1 VQTQVLPYLREVR
14 NVEEDP
20 LRVSILTFEPPSSPD
35 TESIRSDL
43 AFEGIEWY
51 SLPYHKSP
59 SVIATGWDILRGTL
73 FVQRHVNRTRPDIV
87 HGRGHVP
94 TLMGALG
101 RKLSKHEP
109 TLLFD
114 IRGFFPEEYTD
125 AGIWPENGV
134 MYRAAKR
141 VEQWLLKQSDGFV
154 VLTDKA
160 RKILFPETEPGSSL
174 DDAKVR
180 APRSAN
186 MIRRT
191 GEGYRDRVGRPV
203 EVIPCCVDFTRFAEA
218 NGQSRDDVRLELGVG
233 DRRVL
238 AYVGSFGGWY
248 LTNEMLNFVKVAKE
262 HDARTLVLILTA
274 RNEDQV
280 AAKLRSMDIAD
291 EDFLVKSVN
300 PADVPL
306 YLRATDLAV
315 SFIKACYSKQSSSP
329 TKIAEY
335 LACGVPVV
343 ANRGVGDI
351 DELIG
356 GNGIGVLVDDFS
368 DDSYR
373 KALRAI
379 DGLGKVSEVCRTFA
393 MKEFDLEMIGGK
405 KYRRIYSRLLSD
417 K

>member
-1 VQTQVLPYLREVR
+1 
-14 NVEEDP
+14 
-20 LRVSILTFEPPSSPD
+20 
-35 TESIRSDL
+35 
-43 AFEGIEWY
+43 
-51 SLPYHKSP
+51 
-59 SVIATGWDILRGTL
+59 
-73 FVQRHVNRTRPDIV
+73 
-87 HGRGHVP
+87 
-94 TLMGALG
+94 
-101 RKLSKHEP
+101 
-109 TLLFD
+109 
-114 IRGFFPEEYTD
+114 
-125 AGIWPENGV
+125 
-134 MYRAAKR
+134 
-141 VEQWLLKQSDGFV
+141 
-154 VLTDKA
+154 
-160 RKILFPETEPGSSL
+160 
-174 DDAKVR
+174 
-180 APRSAN
+180 

-218 NGQSRDDVRLELGVG
+218 NGQSRSDVRLELGVE

-262 HDARTLVLILTA
+262 HDPRTLVLILTA

-280 AAKLRSMDIAD
+280 ATKLRSMGIAD
-291 EDFLVKSVN
+291 EDFLVKSVS

-351 DELIG
+351 DDLIG
-356 GNGIGVLVDDFS
+356 DNGIGVLVDDFS
-368 DDSYR
+368 DESYR
-373 KALRAI
+373 RALRSI
-379 DGLGKVSEVCRTFA
+379 DGLGKVGEVCRTFA
-393 MKEFDLEMIGGK
+393 MKEFDLETIGGK
-405 KYRRIYSRLLSD
+405 KYRRIYSRLLND